1 MICNIQDT
9 LQIDLPAKHKDVVT
23 AYNTEWDKANGQGW
37 ELKNFIELTKD
48 RKSLFDIGGNVGF
61 FSLVFCLNNN
71 TDNKKRAYCFE
82 PSPFGLSTCVE
93 ILDHNDWFDR
103 IKLFP
108 LFVGDKEDTVEI
120 LMEDTKTFVA
130 LFEKTDKY
138 HGIIDR
144 GSRAAGTMVSL
155 DNFTWLAEMG
165 GDEEKYGL
173 DLIFEDKGKTVNHNY
188 PGLKEEFEVD
198 TLKIDVEGYEYKV
211 LQGARDTIKKYRPL
225 MFLEIHAHLLKLY
238 SAEIID
244 VWKILKEYKYR
255 MYDIH
260 NKEVTTEEQ
269 YRKLFSVDSI
279 DDIRVAKQIGVS
291 SGPAE
296 ARVICKGD

>member
-1 MICNIQDT
+1 MLCNIQDT
-9 LQIDLPAKHKDVVT
+9 LQIDLPDQHKDVVT

-48 RKSLFDIGGNVGF
+48 RKSLYDVGGNIGF

-71 TDNKKRAYCFE
+71 SDNKKRAYCFE
-82 PSPFGLSTCVE
+82 PSPFGLSTAVE

-130 LFEKTDKY
+130 LFEKTDEY

-144 GSRAAGTMVSL
+144 GGRAAGTMVSL

-165 GDEEKYGL
+165 SEEEKYGL
-173 DLIFEDKGKTVNHNY
+173 DLIFEDERKKVHHNY
-188 PGLKEEFEVD
+188 LGFKEEFDVD
-198 TLKIDVEGYEYKV
+198 TIKIDVEGYEYKV
-211 LQGARDTIKKYRPL
+211 LRGAKETLKKYKPL
-225 MFLEIHAHLLKLY
+225 MFLEIHQHLLKLY
-238 SAEIID
+238 DADIMD
-244 VWKILKEYKYR
+244 VYASLKDCKYKI
-255 MYDIH
+255 YDIH
-260 NKEVTTEEQ
+260 NNQVKDEEQ
-269 YRKLFSVDSI
+269 YINLFQQAGE
-279 DDIRVAKQIGVS
+279 IRVV
-291 SGPAE
+291 
-296 ARVICKGD
+296 CKGD

>member
-9 LQIDLPAKHKDVVT
+9 LQIDLPDKHQDIVT

-48 RKSLFDIGGNVGF
+48 RKSLFDIGGNIGF

-82 PSPFGLSTCVE
+82 PSPFGLSTAVE

-108 LFVGDKEDTVEI
+108 LFVGDKEDNVEI
-120 LMEDTKTFVA
+120 LMEDTKTFVV
-130 LFEKTDKY
+130 LFEKTDEN

-144 GSRAAGTMVSL
+144 GGRAAGTMVSL

-165 GDEEKYGL
+165 SEEEKYGL
-173 DLIFEDKGKTVNHNY
+173 DLIFEDERKKVHHNY
-188 PGLKEEFEVD
+188 LGFKEEFDVD
-198 TLKIDVEGYEYKV
+198 TIKIDVEGYEYKV
-211 LQGARDTIKKYRPL
+211 LRGAKETLKKYKPL
-225 MFLEIHAHLLKLY
+225 MFLEIHQHLLKLY
-238 SAEIID
+238 DADIMD
-244 VWKILKEYKYR
+244 VYAILKDCKYKI
-255 MYDIH
+255 YDIH
-260 NKEVTTEEQ
+260 NNQVKDEEQ
-269 YRKLFSVDSI
+269 YNNLFQEAGE
-279 DDIRVAKQIGVS
+279 IRVV
-291 SGPAE
+291 
-296 ARVICKGD
+296 CKGD

>member
-9 LQIDLPAKHKDVVT
+9 LQIDLPDKHQDIVT

-48 RKSLFDIGGNVGF
+48 RKSLFDIGGNIGF

-82 PSPFGLSTCVE
+82 PSPFGLSTAVE

-108 LFVGDKEDTVEI
+108 LFVGDKEDNVEI
-120 LMEDTKTFVA
+120 LMEDTKTFVV
-130 LFEKTDKY
+130 LFEKTDEY

-144 GSRAAGTMVSL
+144 GGRAAGTMVSL

-165 GDEEKYGL
+165 SEEEKYGL
-173 DLIFEDKGKTVNHNY
+173 DLIFEDERKKVHHNY
-188 PGLKEEFEVD
+188 LGFKEEFDVD
-198 TLKIDVEGYEYKV
+198 TIKIDVEGYEYKV
-211 LQGARDTIKKYRPL
+211 LRGAKETLKKYKPL
-225 MFLEIHAHLLKLY
+225 MFLEIHQHLLKLY
-238 SAEIID
+238 DADIMD
-244 VWKILKEYKYR
+244 VYAILKDCKYKI
-255 MYDIH
+255 YDIH
-260 NKEVTTEEQ
+260 NNQVKDEEQ
-269 YRKLFSVDSI
+269 YNNLFQEAGE
-279 DDIRVAKQIGVS
+279 IRVV
-291 SGPAE
+291 
-296 ARVICKGD
+296 CKGD

>member
-1 MICNIQDT
+1 MICNIQDI
-9 LQIDLPAKHKDVVT
+9 LQIDLPDQHKDVVT

-48 RKSLFDIGGNVGF
+48 RKSLYDVGGNIGF

-82 PSPFGLSTCVE
+82 PSPFGLSSCVE

-108 LFVGDKEDTVEI
+108 LFVGDKEGVVEI

-130 LFEKTDKY
+130 LFEKPDEN

-144 GSRAAGTMVSL
+144 GGRHTGTMVSL

-165 GDEEKYGL
+165 KEGEQYSL
-173 DLIFEDKGKTVNHNY
+173 DLIFEDERKEVHHNY
-188 PGLKEEFEVD
+188 AGFKEDFDID
-198 TLKIDVEGYEYKV
+198 TIKIDVEGYEHKV
-211 LQGARDTIKKYRPL
+211 LCGAKDTLKKYKPL
-225 MFLEIHAHLLKLY
+225 MFLEIHGHLLKLY
-238 SAEIID
+238 NAGIMD
-244 VWKILKEYKYR
+244 VYTILKECEYEI
-255 MYDIH
+255 YDIH
-260 NKEVTTEEQ
+260 MNKIEDAKSYVG
-269 YRKLFSVDSI
+269 LFNMTN
-279 DDIRVAKQIGVS
+279 
-291 SGPAE
+291 E
-296 ARVICKGD
+296 LRVICKRD